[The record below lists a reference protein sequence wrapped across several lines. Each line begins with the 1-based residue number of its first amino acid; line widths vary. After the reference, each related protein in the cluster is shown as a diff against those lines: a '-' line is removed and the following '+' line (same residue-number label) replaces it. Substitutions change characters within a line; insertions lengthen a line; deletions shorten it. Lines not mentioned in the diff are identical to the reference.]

1 VWLVRV
7 LLNSAP
13 VTLRTDLLCVVQM
26 ALQNGVEF

>member
-1 VWLVRV
+1 MRV

-26 ALQNGVEF
+26 ALQNGV